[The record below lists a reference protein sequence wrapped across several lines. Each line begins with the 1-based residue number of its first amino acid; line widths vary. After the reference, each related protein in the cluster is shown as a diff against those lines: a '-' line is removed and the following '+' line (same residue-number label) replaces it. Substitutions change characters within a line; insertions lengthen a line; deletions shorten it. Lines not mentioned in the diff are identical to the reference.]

1 MNYRERYFKLMEISN
16 GKEDFSL
23 SPWWVTGITDAKG
36 SFSINF
42 TSKTHVYCVFE
53 VNIRGHSK
61 SILYY
66 LQRYFN
72 CGEIMLVN
80 EKYNIYKFIVTNNE
94 DLYNNILPHFDKYS
108 LVTSKN
114 LDYLDFKK
122 VVLMCKDRFD
132 VFNIHRRKIIFIKNN
147 MNSKRSFEE
156 RHHFYKDL
164 DIKNLNL
171 DWVYAFIDL
180 RGLFYY
186 GVYRVFDPDG
196 PDCLSIPLLFII
208 LTKDEIKLADS
219 LQKFIGMSNYKIYN
233 NIKDVNNIEE
243 IKSRKSHFIWCP
255 FYEEKQIV
263 KFSFNNPN
271 HHLLTINYL
280 DYVDWLTLIL
290 MYNSDANKS
299 KNLDINKLLLWI
311 KMWQIKNRMFSNNI
325 RTHWHRDN
333 IEHKEKIYEIKYM
346 DFVDKLK
353 KSNEPNIFTLF
364 FFSTLLSNKTSC
376 SILIDNNINNII
388 G

>member
-1 MNYRERYFKLMEISN
+1 MNTTDRYFKLMDIAN
-16 GKEDFSL
+16 GREDVSL

-36 SFSINF
+36 RFSINF
-42 TSKTHVYCVFE
+42 TSKRHFYCVFE
-53 VNIRGHSK
+53 VYIRGHSK
-61 SILYY
+61 GILYY

-80 EKYNIYKFIVTNNE
+80 EKYNIYKFFVTNNE
-94 DLYNNILPHFDKYS
+94 DLYNNILPHFDEYS

-132 VFNIHRRKIIFIKNN
+132 LFNIHRRKITFIKNN

-171 DWVYAFIDL
+171 EWVYAFIDV

-186 GVYRVFDPDG
+186 GVYRCFDPDG
-196 PDCLSIPLLFII
+196 PECIPIPLLFII

-219 LQKFIGMSNYKIYN
+219 LQKFIGLSNYKIYN

-243 IKSRKSHFIWCP
+243 IKSRKSHDIWCP
-255 FYEEKQIV
+255 FYEETQII
-263 KFSFNNPN
+263 KFFFDNCK
-271 HHLLTINYL
+271 HRMLTINNL
-280 DYVDWLTLIL
+280 DYIDWLTLNV
-290 MYNSDANKS
+290 MYD
-299 KNLDINKLLLWI
+299 LDVNKLKLWI
-311 KMWQIKNRMFSNNI
+311 EMWKIKNRMYSNKLK
-325 RTHWHRDN
+325 THWHRDN
-333 IEHKEKIYEIKYM
+333 IEHTVKIYQIKYE
-346 DFVDKLK
+346 DFVNKLK
-353 KSNEPNIFTLF
+353 SLM
-364 FFSTLLSNKTSC
+364 
-376 SILIDNNINNII
+376 D
-388 G
+388 